1 MDGAAARVAVRHS
14 QRIKVVTVEVARM
27 EVTIREVMMVAMTEM
42 AMADIWRCPG
52 GGNGG
57 GEGVSGG
64 GGGDG
69 MHLFKTSI
77 QKRRIRA
84 LSFCH
89 GADAF
94 LKAQRAGEL
103 V

>member
-1 MDGAAARVAVRHS
+1 MSLLPASTRIGRELKLGHILRDTRSDCGEDGTELRVGLRG
-14 QRIKVVTVEVARM
+14 VAGFKQI
-27 EVTIREVMMVAMTEM
+27 TCI
-42 AMADIWRCPG
+42 
-52 GGNGG
+52 
-57 GEGVSGG
+57 GVYWFERFFFGG
-64 GGGDG
+64 GG
-69 MHLFKTSI
+69 LFETSI
-77 QKRRIRA
+77 PKPRIRA